1 MALPALLAIGGL
13 SAAQGIFG
21 GLQQRQ
27 QIKAQNKLTKEAN
40 RRNVLEAFQG
50 VSAIEVQRGRIR
62 TQTAKN
68 LQLAGR
74 MADEVRG
81 STRAAQAAAGVKG
94 ASVDAT
100 LDDIDREQAEV
111 SVELQQQHTAQ
122 EYDLNNRIRELMTS
136 TRAGLGQLQKV
147 PSIGSIL
154 LGGLVQGGLS
164 AGSAYASQ
172 AFSFGSFGN
181 TLTPGGTYGQSGV
194 AVAGQAG
201 FRSGVGPGR

>member
-27 QIKAQNKLTKEAN
+27 QIKAQNKLTEEAN

-50 VSAIEVQRGRIR
+50 VSAIEVQRGQVR
-62 TQTAKN
+62 TQTAKD

-74 MADEVRG
+74 MADAARG

-100 LDDIDREQAEV
+100 LDDIDRELAEV
-111 SVELQQQHTAQ
+111 SVELQQQHIAQ
-122 EYDLNNRIRELMTS
+122 EFDLNNRIRELMVG

-147 PSIGSIL
+147 PSTGSIL

-164 AGSAYASQ
+164 AGSAYAAQ
-172 AFSFGSFGN
+172 AFSFGSFGS
-181 TLTPGGTYGQSGV
+181 TSTTGGTYGQSGV

>member
-21 GLQQRQ
+21 GLQQSQ
-27 QIKAQNKLTKEAN
+27 QIKAQNKLTMEAN

-50 VSAIEVQRGRIR
+50 VSAIEVQRGQVR

-74 MADEVRG
+74 MADQARG

-111 SVELQQQHTAQ
+111 SVELQQQHIAQ
-122 EYDLNNRIRELMTS
+122 EFDLNNRIRELMIG
-136 TRAGLGQLQKV
+136 TRASLGQLQKV

-164 AGSAYASQ
+164 AGSAYAAQ
-172 AFSFGSFGN
+172 AFSFGSFGG
-181 TLTPGGTYGQSGV
+181 TSTAGGTYGQSGV

>member
-1 MALPALLAIGGL
+1 MALLALLAIGGL
-13 SAAQGIFG
+13 SAAQGIFS
-21 GLQQRQ
+21 GLQQRR

-50 VSAIEVQRGRIR
+50 VSAIEVQRGRVR

-74 MADEVRG
+74 MADEARG

-111 SVELQQQHTAQ
+111 SFELQQQHIAQ
-122 EYDLNNRIRELMTS
+122 EYDLNNRIRELMAR
-136 TRAGLGQLQKV
+136 TRAGLWQLQKV
-147 PSIGSIL
+147 PSIGSIII
-154 LGGLVQGGLS
+154 GGLVQGGMS
-164 AGSAYASQ
+164 AGAAYARQ
-172 AFSFGSFGN
+172 AFPFGSFGG
-181 TLTPGGTYGQSGV
+181 TATSGGTYGQSGV

>member
-50 VSAIEVQRGRIR
+50 VSAIEVQRGQVR

-111 SVELQQQHTAQ
+111 SVELQQQHITQ
-122 EYDLNNRIRELMTS
+122 EYDLNNRIRELMTG

-172 AFSFGSFGN
+172 AFKFGSFGS
-181 TLTPGGTYGQSGV
+181 TSTPGGTYGQSGV

>member
-50 VSAIEVQRGRIR
+50 VSAIEVQRGQVR

-74 MADEVRG
+74 MADEARG

-111 SVELQQQHTAQ
+111 SVELQQQHVAQ
-122 EYDLNNRIRELMTS
+122 EYDLNNSIRELMVGTS
-136 TRAGLGQLQKV
+136 AGLGQLQKV
-147 PSIGSIL
+147 PSTGSII

-164 AGSAYASQ
+164 AGSAYATQ
-172 AFSFGSFGN
+172 AFHFGSFGR
-181 TLTPGGTYGQSGV
+181 TSTTGGTYGQSGV

>member
-50 VSAIEVQRGRIR
+50 VSAIEVQRGQVR

-100 LDDIDREQAEV
+100 LGDIDREQAEV
-111 SVELQQQHTAQ
+111 SVELQQQHIAQ
-122 EYDLNNRIRELMTS
+122 EFDLNNRIRELMVG

-147 PSIGSIL
+147 PSTGSIL

-172 AFSFGSFGN
+172 AFSFGSFGS
-181 TLTPGGTYGQSGV
+181 TSTPGGTYGQSGV
-194 AVAGQAG
+194 AVAGRAG